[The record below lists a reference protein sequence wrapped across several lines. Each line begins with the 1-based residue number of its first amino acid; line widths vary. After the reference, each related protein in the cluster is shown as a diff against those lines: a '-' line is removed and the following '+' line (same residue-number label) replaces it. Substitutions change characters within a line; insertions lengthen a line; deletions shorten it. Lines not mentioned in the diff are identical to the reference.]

1 MLMITMTII
10 GNDDENDIEDEL
22 DGYDDDDSN
31 DEC

>member
-10 GNDDENDIEDEL
+10 DDDENDIEDEL